1 MFLILRR
8 MWRIWI
14 WTVFFFVFLF
24 YFFQPL
30 EAIDIANSVVYVLSA
45 PPHVQVCCLPS
56 LCAHSGLCC
65 LDLLRLP
72 SNSASCCCAQVL
84 LAQWDNLINFSLSDW
99 RHPHATCGAGVLM
112 LPLWKAR
119 LCFFLQSYFSNCRN
133 KSQIFNKE
141 NKELSS
147 TFWFFFYSL
156 KGVFCC
162 CFAPLSTLL
171 LNIHPHSKS

>member
-1 MFLILRR
+1 MENLNLNSFC
-8 MWRIWI
+8 
-14 WTVFFFVFLF
+14 FFFLF

-65 LDLLRLP
+65 LDLLTLL
-72 SNSASCCCAQVL
+72 SNSAICCWAQVL
-84 LAQWDNLINFSLSDW
+84 IAQWDNLINFSLSDW

-119 LCFFLQSYFSNCRN
+119 LCFFFLQSHFPTAGINLRFSTKRI
-133 KSQIFNKE
+133 KSFLQRSF
-141 NKELSS
+141 
-147 TFWFFFYSL
+147 FFFYSL

-162 CFAPLSTLL
+162 CFAPLSTLW